1 MVKLAILARKSS
13 DKYFLKSK
21 LQELGLSSH
30 YILKHSVL
38 EENWA
43 KRNLNLSKILT
54 KILTS

>member
-38 EENWA
+38 EEN
-43 KRNLNLSKILT
+43 
-54 KILTS
+54 